1 MIKTFKGDRISLG
14 EFVTILT
21 LRNAVKNKTT
31 EKKMKNQISRTTL
44 YLTRG
49 AIIAAM
55 YVILTYV
62 SMAFGLD
69 KGVIQFRISEALCI
83 LPFFLPEAVLGLYVG
98 CILSNILTGCML
110 WDVIF
115 GSLATL
121 IGACGARLL
130 HKLPKKLL
138 WLVPLPNVIA
148 NTAIVPFILRYV
160 YGSPDSLGFMML
172 TVGVGEVVCSLVL
185 GTVLIY
191 SLKKVRFFNGQ

>member
-1 MIKTFKGDRISLG
+1 
-14 EFVTILT
+14 
-21 LRNAVKNKTT
+21 
-31 EKKMKNQISRTTL
+31 MKNQISRTTL

-138 WLVPLPNVIA
+138 WLIPLPNVIA

-160 YGSPDSLGFMML
+160 YGSPDSLSFMML

>member
-1 MIKTFKGDRISLG
+1 LIKTFKGDRISLG

-160 YGSPDSLGFMML
+160 YGSPDSLSFMML